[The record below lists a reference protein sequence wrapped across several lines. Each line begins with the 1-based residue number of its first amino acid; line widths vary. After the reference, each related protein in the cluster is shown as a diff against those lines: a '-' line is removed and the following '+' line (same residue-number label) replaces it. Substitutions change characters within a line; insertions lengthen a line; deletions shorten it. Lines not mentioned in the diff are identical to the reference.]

1 MMTGVSNTRRLRQ
14 GKKPGHLKIVSD
26 RAQAGAAELAE
37 FRQQLAAAGAPAEM
51 LQVLDT
57 ASDMAGAIQ
66 QLTDAGLLPAPEDSV
81 SGLLEHWQPLLEP
94 GCDPLSAELCGTQ
107 FLGMIRG
114 AAPDEVALP
123 DLLSELIGQVRQF
136 GGAAALAML
145 RVLAVLGPPVV
156 RPVAA
161 EAAAALIAT
170 GLTDQPWARGLGNPR
185 AGRCFGYAD
194 AFGAQESIAVTF
206 AYGRK
211 SHALV
216 VLIDHDLGG
225 GVKDCFLSDRPARIR
240 AKYQQAARGF
250 GLEFCDYPP
259 AEAGEIL
266 GVALSREPCPVEPD
280 QLQDVADH
288 LDLLRA
294 RVELLA
300 GAGGSPGR
308 AGAAGP
314 RGTRSAGDAG
324 ARRDAGGRPAGRTGT
339 DPAVHRV
346 KITLRGSR
354 PPIWRRLEVPS
365 GITLNR
371 LHQSIQAAFG
381 WTDSHLWVFDTP
393 AGEYGNGGGD
403 LGFRSAASAK
413 LADVAALPGD
423 RIRYT
428 YDFGDDWEH
437 DITVED
443 VLPAEPGVAYPR
455 STAGR
460 RGCPPED
467 CGGLCGYQELL
478 EILADPQDE
487 EHAARLEW
495 LGVAAAAEFDPARFD
510 LGETNQALSGLAK
523 VLRKPKVL
531 RKR

>member
-1 MMTGVSNTRRLRQ
+1 VSNTRRQRQ
-14 GKKPGHLKIVSD
+14 GKKAGHLKVVPD
-26 RAQAGAAELAE
+26 RDQAGAAELAE
-37 FRQQLAAAGAPAEM
+37 FRQNLAAAGAPAEV
-51 LQVLDT
+51 LEVLDA
-57 ASDMAGAIQ
+57 ASDMAEAMRR
-66 QLTDAGLLPAPEDSV
+66 LADAGLLPAPEDSF

-94 GCDPLSAELCGTQ
+94 DCDPLSAELCGTQ

-114 AAPDEVALP
+114 AVPDEASLHE
-123 DLLSELIGQVRQF
+123 LLRELIGQASQSGR
-136 GGAAALAML
+136 AEALAML
-145 RVLAVLGPPVV
+145 RVLAVLGPPAA

-161 EAAAALIAT
+161 EAADALIAP
-170 GLTDQPWARGLGNPR
+170 GLTDQPWVRGLGNPR
-185 AGRCFGYAD
+185 PGHCFGYAD

-206 AYGRK
+206 GYGRK
-211 SHALV
+211 PHALV

-225 GVKDCFLSDRPARIR
+225 GVKDCFLSDRPDRIR
-240 AKYQQAARGF
+240 AKYRQAARRF
-250 GLEFCDYPP
+250 GLEFCDYSP
-259 AEAGEIL
+259 AEAAEIL
-266 GVALSREPCPVEPD
+266 GLALSREPCPAEPD

-300 GAGGSPGR
+300 AGGDSELAGAGAG
-308 AGAAGP
+308 AGAAAAG
-314 RGTRSAGDAG
+314 SAA
-324 ARRDAGGRPAGRTGT
+324 RTGT
-339 DPAVHRV
+339 GPAVHRV

-365 GITLNR
+365 GTTLSR

-393 AGEYGNGGGD
+393 AGEYGNGGGH

-428 YDFGDDWEH
+428 YDLGDDWEH
-437 DITVED
+437 DIIVED
-443 VLPAEPGVAYPR
+443 VRQAEPGVAYPR

-460 RGCPPED
+460 RACPPED
-467 CGGLCGYQELL
+467 CGGLWGYQELL
-478 EILADPQDE
+478 AILADPRHE

-495 LGVAAAAEFDPARFD
+495 LGVAAAAEFDPAQFD
-510 LGETNQALSGLAK
+510 LGETNEALSGLA
-523 VLRKPKVL
+523 RVL